1 MSRGGSSGQHPRIVE
16 ISEDND
22 EFTSAADS
30 SSPKPIVE
38 EPDDPPIIRR
48 SQSDPNHSNYQ
59 QRQTPLFFFHQAH
72 IRPAVVTMSAGSAAA
87 YFHHQQQRFPNT
99 FMHAQRHPHL
109 HTHQPFIFQSHLLHQ
124 YHPMMSAR
132 GILIEIMDDTD
143 VNNNTP
149 EGVNG
154 PINGTQGS
162 LYMVTMNGQR
172 YIMNE
177 GQVKQLV
184 TEVYQRQALQDLQRQ
199 HLQQQYFQLQQQ
211 HFQQQQHQQHFQ
223 QQPQQQQQQQSQQQQ
238 QQRF

>member
-1 MSRGGSSGQHPRIVE
+1 LSKGGLSGQHPRIVE

-22 EFTSAADS
+22 EFTNATDS

-48 SQSDPNHSNYQ
+48 SQSDTNHNNYQ

-72 IRPAVVTMSAGSAAA
+72 IHPAVVTMSAGSAAA
-87 YFHHQQQRFPNT
+87 YFQQQQQQQQGFPNT
-99 FMHAQRHPHL
+99 FMHTQHHPHL
-109 HTHQPFIFQSHLLHQ
+109 HAHQPFIFQPHLLHQ

-149 EGVNG
+149 NGVNG
-154 PINGTQGS
+154 PMNGTQGS
-162 LYMVTMNGQR
+162 LYMVTMNGER

-184 TEVYQRQALQDLQRQ
+184 TEVHQRQALQDLQRQ

-211 HFQQQQHQQHFQ
+211 HFRQQQQHF
-223 QQPQQQQQQQSQQQQ
+223 QQQSQQQQ
-238 QQRF
+238 QQQQRF